1 MGGGPGRVL
10 AGGALEQ
17 ESWWRRVPVERAE
30 EFGEAARVECWD
42 VSAARVSEAVGRLE
56 SRAWCGLTRE
66 EAARFVG
73 GEVGGAEGGE
83 GARRVVL
90 LRCLKREPESGGD
103 DRGDT
108 TRVAWS
114 AGAVQVQSAGLRDN
128 YTRVGRGAVVAV
140 LPSEPREVFVDVLTA
155 IR

>member
-1 MGGGPGRVL
+1 MGGGHGHVL

-17 ESWWRRVPVERAE
+17 EGWWRRVPVERTE
-30 EFGEAARVECWD
+30 EFGEAARVECWE

-73 GEVGGAEGGE
+73 GEVGGAEGE
-83 GARRVVL
+83 RRVVL
-90 LRCLKREPESGGD
+90 LRCLKREIESGGEERRD
-103 DRGDT
+103 A

-128 YTRVGRGAVVAV
+128 YTRVVRGAVVAV
-140 LPSEPREVFVDVLTA
+140 LPSEPREVFVEVLTA